1 MFRYYLKLG
10 LHSIRRNPILSSL
23 MVAAIAIGIGF
34 SPMEE
39 TDTESS
45 VEISDELTATEGK
58 DYQVNHSDEAGTS
71 DQTP

>member
-1 MFRYYLKLG
+1 MNKG
-10 LHSIRRNPILSSL
+10 LVIGIGIA
-23 MVAAIAIGIGF
+23 VIAIAIAIGIGF

-39 TDTESS
+39 TVTDSS

-58 DYQVNHSDEAGTS
+58 DYRVNLSDEAGTS

>member
-1 MFRYYLKLG
+1 MNKG
-10 LHSIRRNPILSSL
+10 LVIGIAI
-23 MVAAIAIGIGF
+23 AAIAIAVAIGIGF

-58 DYQVNHSDEAGTS
+58 DYQVNLSDEAGTS

>member
-1 MFRYYLKLG
+1 MNKG
-10 LHSIRRNPILSSL
+10 LVIGIGIA
-23 MVAAIAIGIGF
+23 VIAIAIAIGIGF

-39 TDTESS
+39 TVTDSS

-58 DYQVNHSDEAGTS
+58 DYQVNLSDEAGTS